1 MTADPGTPTAT
12 YRLQLQPAFP
22 FAAAERAVPYLASLG
37 VSHLHLSPVL
47 EAVPGS
53 THGYDVV
60 DHSAVRAELGGVAGL
75 RALARTA
82 RAHGLGLIVDVVPNH
97 MAAPAPERLN
107 APLWEVLRNGSK
119 SPYARWFDIDWRAQ
133 DGKVLLPVLG
143 GPLGEEWRRLRIE
156 DGTLR
161 YYDHA
166 FPLRPG
172 TEGLPLP
179 ALLDA
184 QWYRL
189 GWWRLARTELN
200 YRRFFTISELIAV
213 RVEDPEVFRATHATL
228 LELVREGVVDGLRID
243 HPDGLAD
250 PEGYLRRLDRA
261 VRAATGDGHGGDGR
275 GTTPEGEGGQ
285 RTAPEDGGGRGTASD
300 GENGQRRTPEDE
312 RGRQTAP
319 ENGSGRGTASDGE
332 NGQRRTPEDERG
344 RRTAPENGSGRGTA
358 SDGENGQRLTPEDE
372 RGRRTAPED
381 GGGRGTA
388 SDGENGQRRTPED
401 ERGRR
406 TAPEDGGGR
415 GTASDGENGQRLT
428 PEGEGGR
435 RAAPEDGGRGAAPE
449 GGGGRWTVVEKILAR
464 DEPLPAS
471 WPVAGTTGYD
481 ALHHIDGLF
490 VDPDGLEKLTAL
502 YRAFAAP
509 PADLGGD
516 WAATVRRAAREVVTH
531 ELAAEVAR
539 LTRTASRFCAADV
552 RLRDHAPWAL
562 RTAIRE
568 VLVRLPV
575 YRPYASV
582 GTPPATDA
590 DAVLLRSAAA
600 GAREAFTVP
609 LEARVVEVV
618 RDAALG
624 RLGDGPDHRD
634 FCARF
639 AQTAAAL
646 RAKSV
651 EDTAF
656 YRYTPLLSAGEVGG
670 DPGRPAVTPEE
681 FHAFAARRL
690 RDWPAGGTVLSTH
703 DTKRSADARARV
715 TALTECPA
723 WWGRTVAE
731 LTRSAPAPDPHLAWT
746 AWQTAL
752 ALGHGDAERL
762 VPAVLKG
769 VREAGLRTTWTER
782 NAAYEEEVTAFLTAG
797 PCAAGPSV
805 WAAIGAEVDGPARAN
820 ALGAALLHLTMPG
833 VPDLYMGTE
842 HLWTALVD
850 PDNRR
855 PPEPGAERQAQ
866 GLAAEKPLLTRA
878 ALRLRRERPEWFGP
892 GSGYAPLT
900 AEGPTAAHCT
910 AFVRTG
916 AGGRDGAITVVT
928 RLSRRLAEAGGWGA
942 TRLPLPPGRWRD
954 LLTGRTAE
962 GSAALAELLSRLPV
976 ALLVRT

>member
-53 THGYDVV
+53 SHGYDVV
-60 DHSAVRAELGGVAGL
+60 DHSTVRAELGGEEGL

-82 RAHGLGLIVDVVPNH
+82 RAHGLGLIVDIVPNH

-107 APLWEVLRNGSK
+107 APLWEVLRDGPK
-119 SPYARWFDIDWRAQ
+119 SPYARWFDIDWQAQ
-133 DGKVLLPVLG
+133 GGKVLLPVLG
-143 GPLGEEWRRLRIE
+143 GPLGEEWERLRVE
-156 DGTLR
+156 DGALR
-161 YYDHA
+161 YDDHA

-172 TEGLPLP
+172 TEGLPLA

-200 YRRFFTISELIAV
+200 YRRFFTISDLIAV
-213 RVEDPEVFRATHATL
+213 RVEDPEVFDATHATL
-228 LELVREGVVDGLRID
+228 LELMRDGVVDGLRID

-261 VRAATGDGHGGDGR
+261 VRTATG
-275 GTTPEGEGGQ
+275 E
-285 RTAPEDGGGRGTASD
+285 ASD
-300 GENGQRRTPEDE
+300 G
-312 RGRQTAP
+312 
-319 ENGSGRGTASDGE
+319 
-332 NGQRRTPEDERG
+332 
-344 RRTAPENGSGRGTA
+344 
-358 SDGENGQRLTPEDE
+358 
-372 RGRRTAPED
+372 
-381 GGGRGTA
+381 
-388 SDGENGQRRTPED
+388 
-401 ERGRR
+401 
-406 TAPEDGGGR
+406 
-415 GTASDGENGQRLT
+415 
-428 PEGEGGR
+428 
-435 RAAPEDGGRGAAPE
+435 E

-464 DEPLPAS
+464 DERLPET

-490 VDPDGLEKLTAL
+490 VDPDGLAKLTAR

-516 WAATVRRAAREVVTH
+516 WPATVRRAAREVVTH

-539 LTRTASRFCAADV
+539 LTRTAARICAADP

-568 VLVRLPV
+568 LLVRLPV

-582 GTPPATDA
+582 GGPPATDA
-590 DAVLLRSAAA
+590 DAVMLRSAAA
-600 GAREAFTVP
+600 DAREAFTVEQ
-609 LEARVVEVV
+609 EARVVRVV

-656 YRYTPLLSAGEVGG
+656 YRYTPLLSAAEVGG
-670 DPGRPAVTPEE
+670 DPGRPAVAPEE
-681 FHAFAARRL
+681 FHAFAARRS
-690 RDWPAGGTVLSTH
+690 RDWPATGTVLSTH
-703 DTKRSADARARV
+703 DTKRSADARARLA
-715 TALTECPA
+715 ALTECPG
-723 WWGRTVAE
+723 WWARTVEE
-731 LTRSAPAPDPHLAWT
+731 LTRSAPGPDPHLAWT

-752 ALGHGDAERL
+752 ALGHGDAARL

-769 VREAGLRTTWTER
+769 VREAGLRTTWTEQ
-782 NAAYEEEVTAFLTAG
+782 NAAYEEEVTAFLEAG
-797 PCAAGPSV
+797 PCAADPSV
-805 WAAIGAEVDGPARAN
+805 WAAIGAELDGPARAN
-820 ALGAALLHLTMPG
+820 ALGAALLQLTMPG

-842 HLWTALVD
+842 HLYTALVD

-855 PPEPGAERQAQ
+855 PPGFGGEPEARGVS
-866 GLAAEKPLLTRA
+866 AEKLLLSRT

-900 AEGPTAAHCT
+900 AEGPSAAHCV
-910 AFVRTG
+910 AFVRADAGSEGGGGGG
-916 AGGRDGAITVVT
+916 AVTVVT

-962 GSAALAELLSRLPV
+962 GSEALDELLSGLPV
-976 ALLVRT
+976 ALLVRS